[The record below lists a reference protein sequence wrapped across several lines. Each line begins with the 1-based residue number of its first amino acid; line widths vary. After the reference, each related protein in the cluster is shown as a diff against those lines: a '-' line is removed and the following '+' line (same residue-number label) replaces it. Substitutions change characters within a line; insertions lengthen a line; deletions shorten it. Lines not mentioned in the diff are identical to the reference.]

1 MKFGI
6 FSKFRT
12 VGDKIHPSEFRV
24 VGNKPATVKLRSQK
38 APKLRD
44 PYMEQIQ
51 KEKNVKQLRNVYGDD
66 PHKLPLVSLQQE
78 RITNIANKKISLK
91 MGSNISRVRKAIQS
105 KYPGGIK
112 SINNFKKKAQA
123 QRLEIKAFKLADL
136 SGKRLQQKLSDKTG
150 IGIRRFGSKATKQD
164 FVSDDKARELGFPGN
179 EASSSAKYKFAKS
192 SDPTTS
198 INKIQKILKQGGSW
212 KPTTRSKLINKNGN
226 LVRKPDFKFTPLA
239 KKNTKVLQNRLKSFE
254 YEQKI
259 NKAYSDNRFNQGN
272 QPPTFLSNL
281 NKQARLEHLFTG
293 KSKLGEALKKQTSS
307 LKPLSMSQKR
317 NIYKRQ
323 FDPLKK
329 K

>member
-78 RITNIANKKISLK
+78 RIANIANKKISLK

-150 IGIRRFGSKATKQD
+150 IGIRRFSSKTTKQD
-164 FVSDDKARELGFPGN
+164 FVSDDQAVALGFPGR
-179 EASSSAKYKFAKS
+179 EQSAYSRYKYAKS
-192 SDPTTS
+192 SDPKEQ
-198 INKIQKILKQGGSW
+198 INNIQKILKQGGSW
-212 KPTTRSKLINKNGN
+212 KPATRSKLVKENGK
-226 LVRKPDFKFTPLA
+226 LVRKIDFKFSPLA
-239 KKNTKVLQNRLKSFE
+239 KKNTKVLQNRLKSFQ
-254 YEQKI
+254 YEQKVV
-259 NKAYSDNRFNQGN
+259 KAYSDNRFNQGN
-272 QPPTFLSNL
+272 QPPIFVSDL
-281 NKQARLEHLFTG
+281 NKQARINHLFTG
-293 KSKLGEALKKQTSS
+293 KSFIKNKTSS
-307 LKPLSMSQKR
+307 LKPLSKNERR

>member
-38 APKLRD
+38 APKVRD

-78 RITNIANKKISLK
+78 RIANIANKKISLK

-150 IGIRRFGSKATKQD
+150 IGIRRFSSKTTKQD
-164 FVSDDKARELGFPGN
+164 FVSDDQAVALGFPGR
-179 EASSSAKYKFAKS
+179 EQSAYSRYKYAKS
-192 SDPTTS
+192 SDPKEQ
-198 INKIQKILKQGGSW
+198 INNIQKILKQGGSW
-212 KPTTRSKLINKNGN
+212 KPATRSKLVKENGK
-226 LVRKPDFKFTPLA
+226 LVRKIDFKFSPLA
-239 KKNTKVLQNRLKSFE
+239 KKNTKVLQNRLKSFQ
-254 YEQKI
+254 YEQKVV
-259 NKAYSDNRFNQGN
+259 KAYRDTRFNQGN
-272 QPPTFLSNL
+272 QPPIFVSDL
-281 NKQARLEHLFTG
+281 NKQARINHLFTG
-293 KSKLGEALKKQTSS
+293 KSFIKNKTSS
-307 LKPLSMSQKR
+307 LKPLSKNERR

>member
-38 APKLRD
+38 APKVRD

-78 RITNIANKKISLK
+78 RIANIANKKISLK

-150 IGIRRFGSKATKQD
+150 IGIRRFSSKTTKQD
-164 FVSDDKARELGFPGN
+164 FVSDDQAVALGFPGR
-179 EASSSAKYKFAKS
+179 EQSAYSRYKYAKS
-192 SDPTTS
+192 SDPKEQ
-198 INKIQKILKQGGSW
+198 INNIQKILKQGGSW
-212 KPTTRSKLINKNGN
+212 KPATRSKLVKENGK
-226 LVRKPDFKFTPLA
+226 LVRKIDFKFSPLA
-239 KKNTKVLQNRLKSFE
+239 KKNTKVLQNRLKSFQ
-254 YEQKI
+254 YEQKVV
-259 NKAYSDNRFNQGN
+259 KAYRDTRFNQGN
-272 QPPTFLSNL
+272 QPPIFVSDL
-281 NKQARLEHLFTG
+281 NKQARINHLFTG
-293 KSKLGEALKKQTSS
+293 KSFIKNKTSS
-307 LKPLSMSQKR
+307 LKPLSTSERR

>member
-150 IGIRRFGSKATKQD
+150 IGIRRFSSKTTKQD
-164 FVSDDKARELGFPGN
+164 FVSDDQAVALGFPGR
-179 EASSSAKYKFAKS
+179 EQSAYSRYKYAKS
-192 SDPTTS
+192 SDPKEQ
-198 INKIQKILKQGGSW
+198 INNIQKILKQGGSW
-212 KPTTRSKLINKNGN
+212 KPATRSKLVKENGK
-226 LVRKPDFKFTPLA
+226 LVRKIDFKFSPLA
-239 KKNTKVLQNRLKSFE
+239 KKNTKVLQNRLKSFQ
-254 YEQKI
+254 YEQKVV
-259 NKAYSDNRFNQGN
+259 KAYRDTRFNQGN
-272 QPPTFLSNL
+272 QPPIFVSDL
-281 NKQARLEHLFTG
+281 NKQARINHLFTG
-293 KSKLGEALKKQTSS
+293 KSFIKNKTSS
-307 LKPLSMSQKR
+307 LKPLSKNERR

>member
-78 RITNIANKKISLK
+78 RIANIANKKISLK

-150 IGIRRFGSKATKQD
+150 IGIRRFSSKTTKQD
-164 FVSDDKARELGFPGN
+164 FVSDDQAVALGFPGR
-179 EASSSAKYKFAKS
+179 EQSAYSRYKYAKS
-192 SDPTTS
+192 SDP
-198 INKIQKILKQGGSW
+198 KEQ
-212 KPTTRSKLINKNGN
+212 LIT
-226 LVRKPDFKFTPLA
+226 FKKF
-239 KKNTKVLQNRLKSFE
+239 
-254 YEQKI
+254 
-259 NKAYSDNRFNQGN
+259 
-272 QPPTFLSNL
+272 
-281 NKQARLEHLFTG
+281 
-293 KSKLGEALKKQTSS
+293 
-307 LKPLSMSQKR
+307 
-317 NIYKRQ
+317 
-323 FDPLKK
+323 
-329 K
+329 

>member
-78 RITNIANKKISLK
+78 RIANIANKKISLK

-150 IGIRRFGSKATKQD
+150 IGIRRFSSKTTKQD
-164 FVSDDKARELGFPGN
+164 FVSDDQAVALGFPGR
-179 EASSSAKYKFAKS
+179 EQSAYSRYKYAKS
-192 SDPTTS
+192 SDPKEQ
-198 INKIQKILKQGGSW
+198 INNIQKILKQGGSW
-212 KPTTRSKLINKNGN
+212 KPATRSKLVKKNGK
-226 LVRKPDFKFTPLA
+226 LVRKIDFKFSPLA
-239 KKNTKVLQNRLKSFE
+239 KKNTKVLQNRLKSFQ
-254 YEQKI
+254 YEQKVV
-259 NKAYSDNRFNQGN
+259 KAYSDNRFNQGN
-272 QPPTFLSNL
+272 QPPIFVSDL
-281 NKQARLEHLFTG
+281 NKQARINHLFTG
-293 KSKLGEALKKQTSS
+293 KSFITKKTSS
-307 LKPLSMSQKR
+307 LQPLSMSQKR

>member
-78 RITNIANKKISLK
+78 RIANIANKKISLK

-150 IGIRRFGSKATKQD
+150 IGIRRFSSKTTKQD
-164 FVSDDKARELGFPGN
+164 FVSDDQAVALGFPGR
-179 EASSSAKYKFAKS
+179 EQSAYSRYKYAKS
-192 SDPTTS
+192 SDPKEQ
-198 INKIQKILKQGGSW
+198 INNIQKILKQGGSW
-212 KPTTRSKLINKNGN
+212 KPATRSKLVKENGK
-226 LVRKPDFKFTPLA
+226 LVRKIDFKFSPLA
-239 KKNTKVLQNRLKSFE
+239 KKNTKVLQNRLKSFQ
-254 YEQKI
+254 YEQKVV
-259 NKAYSDNRFNQGN
+259 KAYRDTRFNQGN
-272 QPPTFLSNL
+272 QPPIFVSDL
-281 NKQARLEHLFTG
+281 NKQARINHLFTG
-293 KSKLGEALKKQTSS
+293 KSFIKNKTSS
-307 LKPLSMSQKR
+307 LKPLSKNERR

>member
-38 APKLRD
+38 APKVRD
-44 PYMEQIQ
+44 TYMEQIQ

-78 RITNIANKKISLK
+78 RIANIANKKISLK

-150 IGIRRFGSKATKQD
+150 IGIRRFSSKTTKQD
-164 FVSDDKARELGFPGN
+164 FVSDDQAVALGFPGR
-179 EASSSAKYKFAKS
+179 EQSAYSRYKYAKS
-192 SDPTTS
+192 SDPKEQ
-198 INKIQKILKQGGSW
+198 INNIQKILKQGGSW
-212 KPTTRSKLINKNGN
+212 KPATRSKLVKKNGK
-226 LVRKPDFKFTPLA
+226 LVRKIDFKFSPLA
-239 KKNTKVLQNRLKSFE
+239 KKNTKVLQNRLKSFQ
-254 YEQKI
+254 YEQKVV
-259 NKAYSDNRFNQGN
+259 KAYSDNRFNQGN
-272 QPPTFLSNL
+272 QPPIFVSDL
-281 NKQARLEHLFTG
+281 NKQARINHLFTG
-293 KSKLGEALKKQTSS
+293 KSFIKNKTSS
-307 LKPLSMSQKR
+307 LQPLSMSQKR

>member
-38 APKLRD
+38 APKVRD

-78 RITNIANKKISLK
+78 RIANIANKKISLK

-150 IGIRRFGSKATKQD
+150 IGIRRFSSKTTKQD
-164 FVSDDKARELGFPGN
+164 FVSDDQAVALGFPGR
-179 EASSSAKYKFAKS
+179 EQSAYSRYKYAKS
-192 SDPTTS
+192 SDPKEQ
-198 INKIQKILKQGGSW
+198 INNIQKILKQGGSW
-212 KPTTRSKLINKNGN
+212 KPATRSKLVKENGK
-226 LVRKPDFKFTPLA
+226 LVRKIDFKFSPLA
-239 KKNTKVLQNRLKSFE
+239 KKNTKVLQNRLKSFQ
-254 YEQKI
+254 YEQKVV
-259 NKAYSDNRFNQGN
+259 KAYSDNRFNQGN
-272 QPPTFLSNL
+272 QPPIFVSDL
-281 NKQARLEHLFTG
+281 NKQARINHLFTG
-293 KSKLGEALKKQTSS
+293 KSFITKKTSS
-307 LKPLSMSQKR
+307 LKPLSTSERR